1 MFTTEDML
9 TDCLL
14 LKDLNK
20 HRLYKTVE
28 ELATALRVSKIV
40 TVPVMEGL
48 TRTVQGRTHELAAI
62 YVNLS
67 DYNVGADKG
76 GSVNLFDDFDIHFN
90 KYEYLIETRCSG
102 ALVKPFSAV
111 VLEFTEGA
119 PITVGVA
126 PESPEANLLGKR
138 VRELQRGVT
147 VFENQVAGQLNYVT
161 GFTGFSGD
169 TEEQSGNYLALK
181 FTAADGAT
189 TTVQKNDSETATTL
203 DSDMN
208 CIFRVTANTKTI
220 TVTSTKSGQSVT
232 KVLDLSGLV
241 CKSA

>member
-1 MFTTEDML
+1 ML

-28 ELATALRVSKIV
+28 ELATALRVSRIV

-48 TRTVQGRTHELAAI
+48 TRTVQGKTHELAAI

-119 PITVGVA
+119 PITIGVA
-126 PESPEANLLGKR
+126 PESPESTLLGKR
-138 VRELQRGVT
+138 VRELQRGIT
-147 VFENQVAGQLNYVT
+147 VFENQVAGQVNYVT
-161 GFTGFSGD
+161 GYTEFSGD
-169 TEEQSGNYLALK
+169 TDEQSGHYLALK

-189 TTVQKNDSETATTL
+189 TTVQKNDSDSASTL

-208 CIFRVTANTKTI
+208 CVFRLTPNTKTI
-220 TVTSTKSGQSVT
+220 TVVSTKGGQSVT
-232 KVLDLSGLV
+232 KVLDLSGLIL
-241 CKSA
+241 KSA